1 MKTKRGT
8 KNHNTNGRH
17 TAKEE
22 NAEKEKTKNNREEDK
37 GKKGVD
43 EENIRQKYS
52 IGKSIA
58 VKLEREMRNIN
69 EEHIEK

>member
-8 KNHNTNGRH
+8 KNHNKNGRQ
-17 TAKEE
+17 TEKEE
-22 NAEKEKTKNNREEDK
+22 KAEKEKMKNNREEDK

-43 EENIRQKYS
+43 EENITQKYS
-52 IGKSIA
+52 IGKPID

-69 EEHIEK
+69 EVYIEK